1 MAGVR
6 KCRSRIVLGFLLSG
20 LFVKKLTRNSIQNKK
35 FFSFSF
41 LKGGGGRGV
50 GEGAKSLK

>member
-41 LKGGGGRGV
+41 LKGGRGV